1 MQKIHSRLAPV
12 ASRLQISLPDF
23 VGISETGRSI
33 SRLAGFGLMRNDA
46 LPTTAE
52 ESSGNLD
59 QRSVQKEGKKAEAWI
74 AGCAEL
80 DEYDRKRDQV

>member
-52 ESSGNLD
+52 ESSGND
-59 QRSVQKEGKKAEAWI
+59 ITRPEICPERRKESRSVDCRMCG
-74 AGCAEL
+74 AG
-80 DEYDRKRDQV
+80 RV